1 MIRHRLLRQCVSRPG
16 AALFAMLLLAA
27 APVLAQQAPQTPI
40 FRAANR
46 SVNGGQMA
54 LLSTNRALSLDVN
67 IAAFR
72 QAAAPFMSIAD
83 VPLAPGLEVD
93 LELSE
98 WNIIEPGARMVFGTA
113 NGDVPITLTARLYK
127 GKVKGD
133 PKSDV
138 FLSFSD
144 KGVLGHVRTFDKSYE
159 ISTDHAVKQDGPTVA
174 AISYPTDALPNKMVN
189 CGVTDENMGEL
200 ASPRFFEDF
209 EKLYGGHDHEL
220 AADQIEFAVTGA
232 WEADVEYLGLFGGD
246 QQAAADYLAQLI
258 GDVSSVYER
267 DLGTQLTIG
276 HLKIWTDKG
285 AEGYP
290 YKESANMAIGLR
302 ETRDY
307 WRKHDEVTR
316 AFVHT
321 FSGKGWVNPIGIAFL
336 DVLCDNGRAGSFSAI
351 TRTDAARDRRV
362 VAHEIGHNFSSPHT
376 HDCSWPVQGGPGAI
390 DHCAPAEGGS
400 CFSTVEQS
408 VGTIMSYCSQSNL
421 EFHPLVQARIAE
433 RLKSSGCIAS
443 ARKLLIQPNRVI
455 FADVELNKPRDT
467 VFTTFFT
474 NIGFGDIEVTGIEML
489 GEHIDQFEI
498 LEGGADDIPFTL
510 GPGASKQ
517 VSVRYKAETTEPAT
531 LKLTYIHNGFNPPV
545 EVTFEGY
552 ATDATPVLAFVGAD
566 EDEIDWGEKFQGLPN
581 DTTVGVGNFGTGS
594 STTPATLYVTE
605 TRIEGPDKL
614 DFQIIDGSAPFQLA
628 GGQEMEIGLRFEAG
642 STGDKQAELVVVSN
656 SNGEVGHIDRI
667 PLYGNAK
674 VGPVMQLGI
683 HDLVVDF
690 GDVPQGSDAV
700 TKTFDPFFTN
710 VGGATLQYTAIIT
723 VQQGENKVINS
734 ANQGV
739 NIELEPGQSNRLSI
753 TFDPKPDGN
762 NASPGLK
769 RGYMAV
775 SSTDFETETFEISN
789 DTIYIVGNIVA
800 PSAVPDDAN
809 PDDYFYVTTSPA
821 TGSDLSF
828 YLAPRDAERND
839 LYILSVIDIQ
849 GKEVFRKVDRFG
861 DQGTFQHLDARN
873 WPSGV
878 YHIRVSSTQGI
889 RSRKA
894 SLAR

>member
-40 FRAANR
+40 FRAAHR

-72 QAAAPFMSIAD
+72 QAAAPVMSIAD

-290 YKESANMAIGLR
+290 YKEGANMAIGLR

-421 EFHPLVQARIAE
+421 EFHPLVRDRIRE
-433 RLKSSGCIAS
+433 RLTTSACGGFSS
-443 ARKLLIQPNRVI
+443 ARKLLIRPNRVI
-455 FADVELNKPRDT
+455 FGDVVLNKPRDT
-467 VFTTFFT
+467 VFTSFFT
-474 NIGFGDIEVTGIEML
+474 NIGFGDIEVTGIEMT
-489 GEHIDQFEI
+489 GEHVDQFEI
-498 LEGGADDIPFTL
+498 LEGGTDDIPFTL
-510 GPGASKQ
+510 GPGDSTLIR
-517 VSVRYKAETTEPAT
+517 VRYKAETTEPAT

-552 ATDATPVLAFVGAD
+552 ATDATPAFATVNLD

-581 DTTVGVGNFGTGS
+581 DTLFEVGNFGTGS
-594 STTPATLYVTE
+594 IATPATLYVTE

-614 DFQIIDGSAPFQLA
+614 DFQIIQGSAPFQLA
-628 GGQEMEIGLRFEAG
+628 GGQKIEIGLRFEAG

-656 SNGEVGHIDRI
+656 SNGEEGHIDRI

-674 VGPVMQLGI
+674 VGPVMQLGV
-683 HDLVVDF
+683 HDFIIDF
-690 GDVPQGSDAV
+690 GDVIRETSYVKEYDGFFKNAGGADLLGFTLFEVLQGEPDL
-700 TKTFDPFFTN
+700 FFTP
-710 VGGATLQYTAIIT
+710 T
-723 VQQGENKVINS
+723 
-734 ANQGV
+734 
-739 NIELEPGQSNRLSI
+739 
-753 TFDPKPDGN
+753 
-762 NASPGLK
+762 PGLDLLP
-769 RGYMAV
+769 GEDYDLDFTFFAP
-775 SSTDFETETFEISN
+775 STTTPGIKEGRLVVIGTTADVDAIEVSN
-789 DTIYIVGNIVA
+789 DTIYVVANVVA
-800 PSAVPDDAN
+800 PSAVPDDAK

-839 LYILSVIDIQ
+839 LYILSVVDIQ
-849 GKEVFRKVDRFG
+849 GKEVFRKIDRFG

-878 YHIRVSSTQGI
+878 YHIRVSTTQGI